1 MICTKFRKDS
11 KIFAADM
18 HEMTLKK
25 GKKKLWRGI
34 GDKNCDGVIKWG

>member
-25 GKKKLWRGI
+25 GKK
-34 GDKNCDGVIKWG
+34 NCGEG